1 MKELEIRFRENFF
14 AGRDSGSGLCVF
26 GGEKKLISLY
36 GGFLDADCLRPWRED
51 TLVGI
56 WCGTKG
62 VVVACLLHAMQ
73 EAGVGLDSRISDFW
87 PEFAQGG
94 KREIT
99 LGQLL
104 SHRSGLCALSDSA
117 LQMLDK
123 DGIGACQKVCVWV
136 KN

>member
-1 MKELEIRFRENFF
+1 
-14 AGRDSGSGLCVF
+14 
-26 GGEKKLISLY
+26 
-36 GGFLDADCLRPWRED
+36 
-51 TLVGI
+51 
-56 WCGTKG
+56 
-62 VVVACLLHAMQ
+62 MQ